1 MLLVDRK
8 LNILMMPSWY
18 TNIDATK
25 FTTGIFHYEQA
36 MDLKKYCNVAMY
48 YPFDRVLKEDF
59 TANNE
64 RGMYTYR
71 SRFIQSQRIRN
82 RIRIF
87 KAFCKIRK
95 EFKPDIIHVHVAVEA
110 GKYAA
115 FLGKLFHI
123 PVVITE
129 HSSVEV
135 SLAGKIGIVLS
146 KYVYERCSYI
156 ACCSDDLQKKL
167 QKHFPHINFGV
178 VYNGVQP
185 ECILKKT
192 DENYYRQGFINIV
205 IVAAFYSLDIKG
217 YQFLLPAI
225 RQVIDEGYK
234 VVLHIV
240 GDGVYKEHYKK
251 LVKDLD
257 IEEFCIFYGECDRE
271 KVYQIVSQ
279 MDFFVSSSILECSG
293 VSVQEAMLLGKPILV
308 TRSGGA
314 NSLVTEDTAIVV
326 DRESTKALTVG
337 IKEMIA
343 RLGEFDRKKIK
354 RYAVDKFEISNISK
368 KYIKIYEDILK

>member
-1 MLLVDRK
+1 
-8 LNILMMPSWY
+8 MPSWY

-36 MDLKKYCNVAMY
+36 MDLKKYCNVVMY
-48 YPFDRVLKEDF
+48 YPFDRVLKDDF
-59 TANNE
+59 TVNDE
-64 RGMYTYR
+64 RGIRTYR
-71 SRFIQSQRIRN
+71 SRFVQKQRIRN

-87 KAFCKIRK
+87 KAFNKIRK

-135 SLAGKIGIVLS
+135 SLTGKVGVILS

-156 ACCSDDLQKKL
+156 ACCSDDLQGKL
-167 QKHFPHINFGV
+167 QKYFPHIDFGV
-178 VYNGVQP
+178 VYNGIQP
-185 ECILKKT
+185 ETILEKNDK
-192 DENYYRQGFINIV
+192 NYYKQGFINIV

-225 RQVIDEGYK
+225 RQIVNDGYK
-234 VVLHIV
+234 VILHIV
-240 GDGVYKEHYKK
+240 GDGVYKEHYEN
-251 LVKDLD
+251 LVKNLN
-257 IEEFCIFYGECDRE
+257 IEEYCIFYGDCERE

-326 DRESTKALTVG
+326 DKESTNALVEG

-343 RLGEFDRKKIK
+343 RLGEFDTDKIK
-354 RYAVDKFEISNISK
+354 KYAVNKFEITNISK
-368 KYIKIYEDILK
+368 KYMKIYENILK

>member
-1 MLLVDRK
+1 MVDRK
-8 LNILMMPSWY
+8 INVLMMPSWY

-36 MDLKKYCNVAMY
+36 MDLKKYCNVVMY
-48 YPFDRVLKEDF
+48 YPFDRVLKDDF
-59 TANNE
+59 TVNDE
-64 RGMYTYR
+64 RGIRTYR
-71 SRFIQSQRIRN
+71 SRFVQKQRIRN

-87 KAFCKIRK
+87 KAFNKIRK

-135 SLAGKIGIVLS
+135 SLTGKVGVILS

-156 ACCSDDLQKKL
+156 ACCSDDLQGKL
-167 QKHFPHINFGV
+167 QKYFPHIDFGV
-178 VYNGVQP
+178 VYNGIQP
-185 ECILKKT
+185 ETILEKNDK
-192 DENYYRQGFINIV
+192 NYYKQGFINIV

-225 RQVIDEGYK
+225 RQIVNDGYK
-234 VVLHIV
+234 VILHIV
-240 GDGVYKEHYKK
+240 GDGVYKEHYEN
-251 LVKDLD
+251 LVKNLN
-257 IEEFCIFYGECDRE
+257 IEEYCIFYGDCERE

-326 DRESTKALTVG
+326 DKESTNALVEG

-343 RLGEFDRKKIK
+343 RLGEFDTDKIK
-354 RYAVDKFEISNISK
+354 KYAVNKFEITNISK
-368 KYIKIYEDILK
+368 KYMKIYENILK